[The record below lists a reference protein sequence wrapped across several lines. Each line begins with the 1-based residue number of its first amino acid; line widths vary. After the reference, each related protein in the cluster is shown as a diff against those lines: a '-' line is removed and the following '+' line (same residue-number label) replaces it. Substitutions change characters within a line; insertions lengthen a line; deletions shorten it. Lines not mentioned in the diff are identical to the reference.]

1 VFARLKEMGGRY
13 VVIFLSVCTI
23 LEFLGRAWKERS
35 SKAHKCINM
44 GTGSLS
50 WLPRC
55 DGEGHLNAAAG
66 G

>member
-35 SKAHKCINM
+35 FQEQKCIIM
-44 GTGSLS
+44 ETRSLS
-50 WLPRC
+50 
-55 DGEGHLNAAAG
+55 
-66 G
+66 